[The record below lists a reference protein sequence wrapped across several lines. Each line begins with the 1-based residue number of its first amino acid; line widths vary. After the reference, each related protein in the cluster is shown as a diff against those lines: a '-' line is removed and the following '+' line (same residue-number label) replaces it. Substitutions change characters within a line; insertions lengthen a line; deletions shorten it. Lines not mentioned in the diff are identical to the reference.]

1 MGKFEVKPEDAMI
14 FEEIEQRELRRQ
26 RFEKMLKTV
35 PLKKRDKYK
44 KEIGNV
50 VAGRFND
57 KQLHERTLKK
67 VYAYNAG
74 NVEVSDAMVR
84 GGAG

>member
-26 RFEKMLKTV
+26 RTEKVIRMT
-35 PLKKRDKYK
+35 PPKKRDKYK
-44 KEIGNV
+44 AVIGKMTME
-50 VAGRFND
+50 RFND